1 MKPFSV
7 VTRSPLQTH
16 NWGRKLGR
24 LLAGGEI
31 IGLSGELG
39 SGKSCFVR
47 GMAEGLE
54 VGKEAWI
61 RSPTFTLINEHQ
73 GRLPLYHI
81 DLYRVESRREM
92 EELDLP
98 GYLFS
103 DGVSVIEWF
112 EHLPAEEVEEHLRV
126 AFAHAN
132 GNKRKLTFT
141 AHGERYDKIIAGLR
155 VKGSK
160 IRNSNFEIR
169 NLGGEEGRARMALI
183 VQKYGGTSVGTVERI
198 KDVAKK
204 VAAAKQQGNDVVV
217 VVSAMAGETNRLVAL
232 AQQLSESPDER
243 ECDVLLASGEQVSS
257 SLLSLAIQNLG
268 CRARSFLGHQVRIE
282 TDKAYGKARIKSI
295 DSTRIKRA
303 LKEGEIVVVAGFQGV
318 DEEDNIT
325 TLGRGG
331 SDTSAVAMAAALK
344 AKVCEIY
351 TDVEGVFTTDPS
363 VCPEAKKL
371 NRISFEE
378 MIEMAST
385 GAKVLQIRSVE
396 LAMKFAV
403 PIHVRSSFNEA
414 EGTWVV
420 EEDEGMDEVL
430 VSGVTYDKN
439 EAKITL
445 LKVPDRPGLAAQI
458 FSSIAEADIVVDM
471 IIQNAS
477 EDGTTDLTFTVP
489 KSDYKKAVSLIEKS
503 VAGIQARGVKVDPDI
518 AKVSIVGVGMRTH
531 AGVAAKM
538 FQILAR
544 EGINIEM
551 ISTSEIKISVVI
563 DEKQTE
569 RAVRALHKAFIE
581 KQGNL

>member
-1 MKPFSV
+1 
-7 VTRSPLQTH
+7 
-16 NWGRKLGR
+16 
-24 LLAGGEI
+24 
-31 IGLSGELG
+31 
-39 SGKSCFVR
+39 
-47 GMAEGLE
+47 
-54 VGKEAWI
+54 
-61 RSPTFTLINEHQ
+61 
-73 GRLPLYHI
+73 
-81 DLYRVESRREM
+81 
-92 EELDLP
+92 
-98 GYLFS
+98 
-103 DGVSVIEWF
+103 
-112 EHLPAEEVEEHLRV
+112 
-126 AFAHAN
+126 
-132 GNKRKLTFT
+132 
-141 AHGERYDKIIAGLR
+141 
-155 VKGSK
+155 
-160 IRNSNFEIR
+160 
-169 NLGGEEGRARMALI
+169 MALV

-198 KDVAKK
+198 KNVAKR
-204 VAAAKQQGNDVVV
+204 VAAAKQRGNDVVV

-232 AQQLSESPDER
+232 ARQLSESPDER

-257 SLLSLAIQNLG
+257 SLLSLAIKNLG

-303 LKEGEIVVVAGFQGV
+303 LKDGEIVVVAGFQGV
-318 DEEDNIT
+318 DEEGNIT

-351 TDVEGVFTTDPS
+351 TDVEGVFTTNPN
-363 VCPEAKKL
+363 VCPKAKKL
-371 NRISFEE
+371 DRISFEE

-403 PIHVRSSFNEA
+403 PVHVRSSFSEA

-420 EEDEGMDEVL
+420 EEEEGMDEVL
-430 VSGVTYDKN
+430 VSGVTYDKD

-445 LKVPDRPGLAAQI
+445 LRVPDRPGLAAQI
-458 FSSIAEADIVVDM
+458 FSPISEANIVVDM

-489 KSDYKKAVSLIEKS
+489 KSDYKKAVSLVEKTAS
-503 VAGIQARGVKVDPDI
+503 GVQAKGVRVDPDI

-569 RAVRALHKAFIE
+569 HAVRALHEAFIE